1 MKKTINILIAIFIL
15 IFSSNLNAA
24 QINIITTTTD
34 LKSIT
39 KSITGDLAEVTSINS
54 GKEDPHALTSRPS
67 FVIKAK
73 TADLWI
79 RIGLELEIGWESAV
93 LRDSRNNRIQVGAQG
108 HLDAS
113 ENIERLD
120 VPEHNAGRE
129 NGDIH
134 PQGNPHYWLD
144 PLNGRIIA
152 KNISNRLCQ
161 LFPEHADTFKGNLK
175 SFERTLDEKMF
186 GKELVEKVGSGA
198 TLWLKKT
205 NGQLEEYLTQKNLT
219 ADINSWYGKLLSYKN
234 APIATYHRS
243 WIYLLRRFNLKLAGE
258 LEPKPGVPPGPKYLV
273 NMSDSLKQKNLA
285 VILQEPFYSTKAAQ
299 MVSSKTNAEIIICPN
314 TAYGDENCN
323 SYLEMLDNVISKLSK
338 ALSGHK

>member
-1 MKKTINILIAIFIL
+1 MKKIINILIAIFVL
-15 IFSSNLNAA
+15 FSCESIYAA

-34 LKSIT
+34 LESIA
-39 KSITGDLAEVTSINS
+39 KAITGDLAEVTSINS

-67 FVIKAK
+67 FVVKAK
-73 TADLWI
+73 TTDLWI

-152 KNISNRLCQ
+152 KNISNRLSQ
-161 LFPEHADTFKGNLK
+161 LFPEHTDKFKANLK
-175 SFERTLDEKMF
+175 DFERKLDEKMF
-186 GKELVEKVGSGA
+186 GKELLENVGSGA
-198 TLWLKKT
+198 TLWLKQT
-205 NGQLEEYLTQKNLT
+205 NGQLEEYLAQKNLT
-219 ADINSWYGKLLSYKN
+219 SDPNSWYGKLLPYKN
-234 APIATYHRS
+234 APVATYHRS
-243 WIYLLRRFNLKLAGE
+243 WLYLLRRFDLNLAGE
-258 LEPKPGVPPGPKYLV
+258 LEPKPGVPPGPKYLT
-273 NMSDSLKQKNLA
+273 NLSNTLKQRKLA

-299 MVSSKTNAEIIICPN
+299 MISSKTKAEILVCPN
-314 TAYGDENCN
+314 TAYGDENCG
-323 SYLEMLDNVISKLSK
+323 SYLDMLDNVISRLSK
-338 ALSGHK
+338 ALNEHK